1 MNRFICYLCLALSI
15 YVFGCDTGRD
25 LKQAAGLAEAES
37 AQQGPAVIYDPL
49 LKPVAEVPFPNDLL
63 LESTDST
70 VTGMRWNIS
79 TEAPTYVERRL
90 RRQLNRLDGFG
101 PFAPITVSFNGPL
114 DLATVDDNS
123 VMVVNIEPGHK
134 NEGKVAFL
142 DLGRGYFPAEAARIR
157 AYWGY
162 DPKKDLPDFLM
173 GEDNEVDLDGDGVA
187 ERIYHYDFSTN
198 TLMLRP
204 VVPVDQGARHA
215 VLITRGVRGWTNATP
230 TSEPSAPVR
239 SPFELKAHAA
249 QAPDV
254 ARAAELVG
262 LALDDLAFGWTF
274 TTANM
279 ASDMTHIR
287 RGLYGQGALKRLG
300 EDFKPTFSEVR
311 ALEDL
316 NEFTILGAA
325 DIELDP
331 RDHPYTLQ
339 PQVLADIMDV
349 LSNVLPMISGGLNNV
364 DYVVFGS
371 YESPDVRT
379 GEHKSLGLNTFTGEG
394 DVGVAT
400 VPFML
405 SVPKETD
412 VHKPPFPVVIY
423 FHGTNTSRLEML
435 AIMDSLARQGVAG
448 LSIDEAGHGPIV
460 ADLPFLFEDSDLAPE
475 LLELAVPVLAE
486 FMAPHRWEEFQ
497 DLSTSEAMVKL
508 KEIPLF
514 AEFGVIGRAE
524 DANGDGIA
532 TSGESFFSADPFKLC
547 GSFQQ
552 DLVDFFQLVRIL
564 RGFEPSKMPAALDEP
579 RAAPTERLME
589 NIMAGDFN
597 ADGVLDIGGPNV
609 HLGTAGTSLGGFH
622 AIMAAAVEPEIS
634 VSTPIV
640 AGAGFGD
647 VMLRTRLSMVSEPI
661 YHEIFGPLVVGCPD
675 KEGGVFISLN
685 NEADRCNLDAAKQN
699 SFAHI
704 PNVMSKSRILLENLD
719 NGEVREVVSGEDGG
733 FSLGIES
740 DRWDQLQITL
750 GKAILTLS
758 QFMGALDLE
767 KPI

>member
-1 MNRFICYLCLALSI
+1 M
-15 YVFGCDTGRD
+15 
-25 LKQAAGLAEAES
+25 
-37 AQQGPAVIYDPL
+37 
-49 LKPVAEVPFPNDLL
+49 
-63 LESTDST
+63 
-70 VTGMRWNIS
+70 
-79 TEAPTYVERRL
+79 
-90 RRQLNRLDGFG
+90 
-101 PFAPITVSFNGPL
+101 
-114 DLATVDDNS
+114 
-123 VMVVNIEPGHK
+123 
-134 NEGKVAFL
+134 
-142 DLGRGYFPAEAARIR
+142 
-157 AYWGY
+157 
-162 DPKKDLPDFLM
+162 
-173 GEDNEVDLDGDGVA
+173 
-187 ERIYHYDFSTN
+187 
-198 TLMLRP
+198 
-204 VVPVDQGARHA
+204 
-215 VLITRGVRGWTNATP
+215 
-230 TSEPSAPVR
+230 R

-249 QAPDV
+249 QVSDV
-254 ARAAELVG
+254 SRALELVG
-262 LALDDLAFGWTF
+262 ITTSELAFGWTF

-279 ASDMTHIR
+279 ASDMTNIR
-287 RGLYGQGALKRLG
+287 KGLYGEGRLKDLG
-300 EDFKPTFSEVR
+300 ENFEPKFSEIR

-316 NEFTILGAA
+316 NEFTILGAG

-331 RDHPYTLQ
+331 SDHPYTLQ

-364 DYVVFGS
+364 DYIVFGS

-394 DVGVAT
+394 EVGVAT

-405 SVPKETD
+405 SVPKETEQ
-412 VHKPPFPVVIY
+412 HKPPFPVVVY

-460 ADLPFLFEDSDLAPE
+460 SDLPYLFANSNLAPE

-486 FMAPHRWEEFQ
+486 FMAPHRSEEFEN
-497 DLSTSEAMVKL
+497 LSTSEAMRKL

-552 DLVDFFQLVRIL
+552 DLVDFFQIVRIL
-564 RGFEPSKMPAALDEP
+564 RGFHPDKIPEALSEP
-579 RAAPTERLME
+579 RKAPTERLMQ

-597 ADGVLDIGGPNV
+597 ADGVLDIGGPSV

-622 AIMAAAVEPEIS
+622 AIMAAALEPEIS
-634 VSTPIV
+634 VTTPIV

-647 VMLRTRLSMVSEPI
+647 VMLRTRLAMVAEPI

-675 KEGGVFISLN
+675 ENGGILLSLN
-685 NEADRCNLDAAKQN
+685 NEADECKLSTALET

-704 PNVMSKSRILLENLD
+704 ADVKPEAVVRLRNLH
-719 NGEVREVVSGEDGG
+719 NGEVREVTSAGDGG
-733 FSLGIES
+733 FAVSVES
-740 DRWDQLQITL
+740 DRWDQLQVEVSKKGGEVAKVLVQTPYSGSGFERNTPDFRRFWTISQQVLDRCDPSTL
-750 GKAILTLS
+750 AHHLFLEPLEGHEPVNVLLENALGDATVPISTGISLARIS
-758 QFMGALDLE
+758 GAMGRTEEDWGPTMQDLIEKEVVAGSSEYDVDDALDDNGSEAPPLGPLVPVDTGRGVATIRFADVDGHHE
-767 KPI
+767 WIGAVNQSAELDRAIYSQSRISLFLSVDGAWVTDDLCIADVQAQCLDEPESLAP